1 MGLPWASRLF
11 LALAGRHNR
20 SLSLAGQWGRSGEG
34 SGVMLAGYGRGLD
47 FVLFMTGGSASWS
60 LKMLPKVLRF
70 EKLPGLG
77 VEAG

>member
-1 MGLPWASRLF
+1 
-11 LALAGRHNR
+11 
-20 SLSLAGQWGRSGEG
+20 
-34 SGVMLAGYGRGLD
+34 MLAGYGRGLD

-60 LKMLPKVLRF
+60 LKMLPKVLCF